1 MLIFLYEPFYDRI
14 CPAHKAHVGSQKAH
28 LSLCLEWIGGK
39 DSHRMR
45 HVGHPFLLGR
55 PNPHIVHMVRLSLQR
70 KRIPHATA
78 CMAQKTDPN
87 YFDFE
92 TMTNNS
98 LRGPRAL
105 TSPATM
111 GMTSLGPRQE
121 YPQPSLIDPAKA
133 LPYNRLASSPATPSV
148 MAASRT
154 TASTT
159 AVAVLSKL

>member
-28 LSLCLEWIGGK
+28 LSLCLERIGGK
-39 DSHRMR
+39 DSHRRR

-55 PNPHIVHMVRLSLQR
+55 PNLHTSLRR

-78 CMAQKTDPN
+78 CMTQKTDPN
-87 YFDFE
+87 EFDFE
-92 TMTNNS
+92 TMTNGN

-105 TSPATM
+105 TSPAMM

-121 YPQPSLIDPAKA
+121 YPQPSLVDPAKA

-148 MAASRT
+148 VAASRT

-159 AVAVLSKL
+159 AVVVLSKL